1 MGNIKMKICNVILAS
16 DESNGIGL
24 SKCDRA
30 VTLPWSLD
38 NEFGYFKQMTEH
50 SPIHPS
56 PYIWTIISK
65 STKNAP
71 EAPKNS
77 EVILSSDYS
86 LNEVFELANSEKWR
100 NKIRRI
106 FVLGGV
112 PIYNT
117 CFQQTAIPTRIFWT
131 RIKFDSGA
139 DRRVEKL
146 DDQIWKRIAPSSVKD
161 LPVLHGKHSETDNI
175 SGQVLNYE
183 VQIFQNFAGTDF
195 SRSSA

>member
-1 MGNIKMKICNVILAS
+1 MLIF
-16 DESNGIGL
+16 
-24 SKCDRA
+24 R
-30 VTLPWSLD
+30 
-38 NEFGYFKQMTEH
+38 YFKRMTEYENELYEKDGKRTMLICGPIVFKEH

-65 STKNAP
+65 STKSAP

-117 CFQQTAIPTRIFWT
+117 CFQQTAIPTRYNKIYQFI
-131 RIKFDSGA
+131 R
-139 DRRVEKL
+139 
-146 DDQIWKRIAPSSVKD
+146 
-161 LPVLHGKHSETDNI
+161 
-175 SGQVLNYE
+175 
-183 VQIFQNFAGTDF
+183 
-195 SRSSA
+195 

>member
-1 MGNIKMKICNVILAS
+1 MFFLILLL
-16 DESNGIGL
+16 NGFL
-24 SKCDRA
+24 
-30 VTLPWSLD
+30 
-38 NEFGYFKQMTEH
+38 
-50 SPIHPS
+50 
-56 PYIWTIISK
+56 
-65 STKNAP
+65 
-71 EAPKNS
+71 
-77 EVILSSDYS
+77 
-86 LNEVFELANSEKWR
+86 
-100 NKIRRI
+100 
-106 FVLGGV
+106 
-112 PIYNT
+112 
-117 CFQQTAIPTRIFWT
+117 RIFWT